1 MVFSQQSGLIEI
13 SKQETDGSH
22 MASSHRMIRIEN
34 ICARLQKQ
42 TEAKP
47 QGAAVGTAG
56 RAHSDAA
63 SRRSVERRRRRVP
76 GGPSSSAGPVLLRLV
91 LLAILTPDFLEMKG
105 KLTKCLTKIKY
116 GSVMISAFLGDV
128 TARTDEI
135 GLKLTCRLAE
145 KVHEFPP
152 KRKLCKIRLNSN
164 ALLRFLT

>member
-56 RAHSDAA
+56 RARSDAA

-76 GGPSSSAGPVLLRLV
+76 GGPSPSVSLRW
-91 LLAILTPDFLEMKG
+91 ARFTETCATGDPD
-105 KLTKCLTKIKY
+105 
-116 GSVMISAFLGDV
+116 S
-128 TARTDEI
+128 
-135 GLKLTCRLAE
+135 
-145 KVHEFPP
+145 
-152 KRKLCKIRLNSN
+152 
-164 ALLRFLT
+164 RFS

>member
-47 QGAAVGTAG
+47 QGAAVGTTG
-56 RAHSDAA
+56 RARSDAA

-76 GGPSSSAGPVLLRLV
+76 GGPSPSAGPVLLRLV

-105 KLTKCLTKIKY
+105 KLTKCLTNK
-116 GSVMISAFLGDV
+116 D
-128 TARTDEI
+128 
-135 GLKLTCRLAE
+135 
-145 KVHEFPP
+145 
-152 KRKLCKIRLNSN
+152 KIRQ
-164 ALLRFLT
+164 RHDFCFPR